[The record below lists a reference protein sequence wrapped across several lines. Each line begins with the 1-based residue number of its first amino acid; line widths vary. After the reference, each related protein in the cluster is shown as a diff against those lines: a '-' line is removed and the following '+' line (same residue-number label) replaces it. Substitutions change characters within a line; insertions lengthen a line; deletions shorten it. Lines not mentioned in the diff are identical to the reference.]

1 MTTKNILLTTTIGL
15 IAMLSITLLS
25 NFEAFAEEE
34 KTGYSMVENV
44 KSVMTFTFR
53 DGVEV
58 HEFPVYSMTTD
69 FVSNRGTTFKVEGI
83 VGDAPLLHQAMDESY
98 KYRIMLG
105 KTNNSFE
112 FNFRYFD
119 VDVSFLRDDNLINS
133 MKYERCQIDDYA
145 TKTLNA
151 GDYESYMS
159 SKSGFAVI
167 DEIEFTCGGFVSTTK
182 NSSITKYQN
191 SFTDY
196 ATVPLDHKFAEDVR
210 TIATFD
216 FETGSER
223 IEFHGFEIDT
233 GFGETSSA
241 GPSFTVERTLD
252 YFPLLGQEI
261 DKARK
266 ISAGHTSYN
275 SDFDV
280 YVEFVNSEKTLRDLE
295 YIDCRV
301 SSMNIVTQSD
311 KEEGFTGKSGFALVE
326 QVGFTCAGMTTN
338 NPVYD
343 ERNDSSRRSAMQN
356 VLPIHSYNVGTG
368 AHAQATFTYGDG
380 VEIIYFPI
388 FDQSKV
394 LGKSYPTF
402 TLQGI
407 VGDYPMLYERV
418 DENLSIQKVSGS
430 SYVEEFDV
438 DVELLYG
445 DESVR
450 GLNYSDCRVIDYD
463 VGSAMNKEESY
474 VKGTFALENTF
485 QFECRGYTPNNP
497 VYDAMFKPTSYAETP
512 STKDLRLTDSWGP
525 GFK

>member
-1 MTTKNILLTTTIGL
+1 MTTKNILLTTIGL
-15 IAMLSITLLS
+15 IAMLSITIFS
-25 NFEAFAEEE
+25 NFDAFAEEE
-34 KTGYSMVENV
+34 KTGYNMVENV

-69 FVSNRGTTFKVEGI
+69 FVSNRGTTFKVEGV
-83 VGDAPLLHQAMDESY
+83 VGDAPLLHQAQDESY
-98 KYRIMLG
+98 MHRVMLG

-119 VDVSFLRDDNLINS
+119 VDVNFLRNDTLITS
-133 MKYERCQIDDYA
+133 IQYEKCQIDDYV

-151 GDYESYMS
+151 GDYESYTS
-159 SKSGFAVI
+159 SKSGFAII
-167 DEIEFTCGGFVSTTK
+167 DEIEFTCGGIVSINPK
-182 NSSITKYQN
+182 NTALYQN
-191 SFTDY
+191 TYTDY
-196 ATVPLDHKFAEDVR
+196 ATVPLDYKFVEDVR

-216 FETGSER
+216 FDTGSER

-252 YFPLLGQEI
+252 YFPLLGKEI
-261 DKARK
+261 DNSRK
-266 ISAGHTSYN
+266 ISALPTSYN

-280 YVEFVNSEKTLRDLE
+280 TVEFVNSEKTLRNLE
-295 YIDCRV
+295 YVDCRV
-301 SSMNIVTQSD
+301 ISMNILTQSD
-311 KEEGFTGKSGFALVE
+311 KEEGFTGKSGFALVQ
-326 QVGFTCAGMTTN
+326 QVGFSCAGMSSDN
-338 NPVYD
+338 SVYD
-343 ERNDSSRRSAMQN
+343 ELNNSSRGLMMYSVA
-356 VLPIHSYNVGTG
+356 PIHTYNVGTG

-380 VEIIYFPI
+380 VEIIDFPI

-394 LGKSYPTF
+394 LGKSYPAF

-407 VGDYPMLYERV
+407 VGDFPMLYERV
-418 DENLSIQKVSGS
+418 DENLAIQKVSGS

-438 DVELLYG
+438 DVKLLYG
-445 DESVR
+445 EESVR
-450 GLNYSDCRVIDYD
+450 GFNYSNCRVIDYD

-485 QFECRGYTPNNP
+485 NFECRGYTPNNP
-497 VYDAMFKPTSYAETP
+497 LYDAMFVTTHAKTQS
-512 STKDLRLTDSWGP
+512 SKDLRLTDSWGP

>member
-1 MTTKNILLTTTIGL
+1 VIL
-15 IAMLSITLLS
+15 
-25 NFEAFAEEE
+25 
-34 KTGYSMVENV
+34 
-44 KSVMTFTFR
+44 
-53 DGVEV
+53 
-58 HEFPVYSMTTD
+58 
-69 FVSNRGTTFKVEGI
+69 
-83 VGDAPLLHQAMDESY
+83 
-98 KYRIMLG
+98 
-105 KTNNSFE
+105 
-112 FNFRYFD
+112 
-119 VDVSFLRDDNLINS
+119 
-133 MKYERCQIDDYA
+133 
-145 TKTLNA
+145 
-151 GDYESYMS
+151 
-159 SKSGFAVI
+159 
-167 DEIEFTCGGFVSTTK
+167 
-182 NSSITKYQN
+182 
-191 SFTDY
+191 
-196 ATVPLDHKFAEDVR
+196 
-210 TIATFD
+210 
-216 FETGSER
+216 
-223 IEFHGFEIDT
+223 
-233 GFGETSSA
+233 
-241 GPSFTVERTLD
+241 
-252 YFPLLGQEI
+252 
-261 DKARK
+261 
-266 ISAGHTSYN
+266 
-275 SDFDV
+275 
-280 YVEFVNSEKTLRDLE
+280 
-295 YIDCRV
+295 
-301 SSMNIVTQSD
+301 SD

-343 ERNDSSRRSAMQN
+343 ERNDSSRRSAMYN

-380 VEIIYFPI
+380 MEIIYFPI
-388 FDQSKV
+388 FDQSDV

-450 GLNYSDCRVIDYD
+450 GFNYSDCRVIDYD

-497 VYDAMFKPTSYAETP
+497 VYDAMFKPTSYAETL